1 MGFPDPVYGFEE
13 LVMRILR
20 MKMVVEITGLARS
33 TVYKYIAEGIFPK
46 PIPLGGRSVGW
57 VESEVFAWIQARV
70 AERN

>member
-1 MGFPDPVYGFEE
+1 
-13 LVMRILR
+13 MRILR

>member
-1 MGFPDPVYGFEE
+1 
-13 LVMRILR
+13 MRILR

-46 PIPLGGRSVGW
+46 PITLGNRSVGW

>member
-1 MGFPDPVYGFEE
+1 MYGFEE

-20 MKMVVEITGLARS
+20 MKMVIEITGLARS

>member
-1 MGFPDPVYGFEE
+1 MYGFEE

>member
-1 MGFPDPVYGFEE
+1 
-13 LVMRILR
+13 MRVLR

-46 PIPLGGRSVGW
+46 PITLGGRSVGW

>member
-1 MGFPDPVYGFEE
+1 MYGFEE

-46 PIPLGGRSVGW
+46 PITLGSRSVGW

>member
-1 MGFPDPVYGFEE
+1 
-13 LVMRILR
+13 MRILR

-46 PIPLGGRSVGW
+46 PITLGGRSVGW
-57 VESEVFAWIQARV
+57 VESEVFAWIQSRV

>member
-1 MGFPDPVYGFEE
+1 
-13 LVMRILR
+13 MRILR

-46 PIPLGGRSVGW
+46 PITLGGRSVGW